1 MPVVTGIER
10 FRDAMA
16 AHDDEYVL
24 IGGGACSLL
33 FDDAGMPFRAT
44 KDLDIVIL
52 TEADGG
58 SAFARDFWAF
68 IQSGGYACW
77 KRAEDRCV
85 YYRFNLP
92 ANSTDAVRLPQQIEL
107 FSRHPNFALEN
118 ENSEV
123 APLPFNEDISSLSAI
138 ILDDGYYDFIRSHV
152 EKINGVPL
160 LDALHIIPLK
170 MRAHVDLTNKHNMG
184 RHVNDKDLSK
194 HRSDVSKLSRLL
206 PTEASLVL
214 VGKMRADAEAFF
226 NDFEQYIDRQTNRK
240 QRRALEEDLAV
251 LKRTYLGA

>member
-68 IQSGGYACW
+68 IQSGGY
-77 KRAEDRCV
+77 
-85 YYRFNLP
+85 
-92 ANSTDAVRLPQQIEL
+92 
-107 FSRHPNFALEN
+107 
-118 ENSEV
+118 
-123 APLPFNEDISSLSAI
+123 
-138 ILDDGYYDFIRSHV
+138 
-152 EKINGVPL
+152 
-160 LDALHIIPLK
+160 
-170 MRAHVDLTNKHNMG
+170 
-184 RHVNDKDLSK
+184 
-194 HRSDVSKLSRLL
+194 
-206 PTEASLVL
+206 
-214 VGKMRADAEAFF
+214 MRADAEAFF
-226 NDFEQYIDRQTNRK
+226 KDFEQYIDRQTNRK
-240 QRRALEEDLAV
+240 QQRALEEDLAV